1 MEQKIIKIPNTKFG
15 NIHIEVENDQMEI
28 VGVTDNKFPIVYK
41 GFDLWKYKRNF
52 AIYKKGKKYIGYG
65 STDKY
70 IDNEIKTIFVDVE
83 FSRLPSRRILENEC
97 PVSEV
102 INPYTKEV
110 EKCDREYS
118 TKIWSAWDI
127 ITYRPE
133 KIKDAYKSHRAK
145 EAEKEEIRNKRLFEK
160 YAREN
165 RATCGACERMI
176 ERWDEGNHKGVIY
189 DHGFEVKNYGFRA
202 GVCMSARLQ
211 PFEKSPEGKI
221 VFINHLK
228 QVRNGIKKQVPDIW
242 FDKLKFAMSDYLVY
256 ASTYRQLNRDSEFYK
271 SYSSWADENKKT
283 VYGRHYD
290 RQERPSFDEYLIER
304 KIIKKVIKRPTYLQQ
319 GITDDFTLS
328 DLEAIYNDQLN
339 HFQNWINT
347 EQEKVDNW
355 ELRLTPKERKDGV
368 EL

>member
-1 MEQKIIKIPNTKFG
+1 MEQKLIKIPNTKFG

-97 PVSEV
+97 PDSEE
-102 INPYTKEV
+102 INPYTNKV
-110 EKCDREYS
+110 EKCNREYS
-118 TKIWSAWDI
+118 TKIWSAWGI
-127 ITYRPE
+127 ITFNYE
-133 KIKDAYKSHRAK
+133 KIEDAYKTHRAK
-145 EAEKEEIRNKRLFEK
+145 ETEKEEIRNKRLFEK

-221 VFINHLK
+221 VFIDHLK
-228 QVRNGIKKQVPDIW
+228 QVRNRIKKQVPSVW
-242 FDKLKFAMSDYLVY
+242 FDKLKTAMSEYLEY
-256 ASTYRQLNRDSEFYK
+256 EATYRKFNRDSEFYK
-271 SYSSWADENKKT
+271 RYSSWANENKET
-283 VYGRHYD
+283 VWNNYGS
-290 RQERPSFDEYLIER
+290 RQVRPSFDEYLIEQ
-304 KIIKKVIKRPTYLQQ
+304 KIIKKIIERPTYLQQ
-319 GITDDFTLS
+319 GIKDDFTLS
-328 DLEAIYNDQLN
+328 QLEAIYNDQLN
-339 HFQNWINT
+339 YFQNWINT

-355 ELRLTPKERKDGV
+355 ELQLTPKERKDGV

>member
-1 MEQKIIKIPNTKFG
+1 MEQKLIKIPNTKFG

-28 VGVTDNKFPIVYK
+28 VAVTRNKYPVTYK
-41 GFDLWKYKRNF
+41 GFDLWKYCHTF
-52 AIYKKGKKYIGYG
+52 AIYKNGKRYIGYG
-65 STDKY
+65 ENHF
-70 IDNEIKTIFVDVE
+70 NENGYMKTNADITFSEVE
-83 FSRLPSRRILENEC
+83 FSKRPDRNILRNES
-97 PVSEV
+97 PQTTWSHT
-102 INPYTKEV
+102 INKGQWEMYNIATFNS
-110 EKCDREYS
+110 D
-118 TKIWSAWDI
+118 KIH
-127 ITYRPE
+127 T
-133 KIKDAYKSHRAK
+133 AYKLNQVK

>member
-97 PVSEV
+97 PDSEE
-102 INPYTKEV
+102 INPYTNKV
-110 EKCDREYS
+110 EKCNREYS
-118 TKIWSAWDI
+118 TKIWSAWGI
-127 ITYRPE
+127 ITFNYE
-133 KIKDAYKSHRAK
+133 KIEDAYKTHRAK
-145 EAEKEEIRNKRLFEK
+145 ETEKEEIRNKRLFEK

-221 VFINHLK
+221 VFIDHLK
-228 QVRNGIKKQVPDIW
+228 QVRNRIKKQVPSVW
-242 FDKLKFAMSDYLVY
+242 FDKLKTAMSEYLEY
-256 ASTYRQLNRDSEFYK
+256 EATYRKFNRHSEFYK
-271 SYSSWADENKKT
+271 RYSSWANENKET
-283 VYGRHYD
+283 VWNNYGS
-290 RQERPSFDEYLIER
+290 RQVRPSFDEYLIEQ
-304 KIIKKVIKRPTYLQQ
+304 KIIKKIIERPTYLQQ
-319 GITDDFTLS
+319 GIKDDFTLS
-328 DLEAIYNDQLN
+328 QLEAIYNDQLN
-339 HFQNWINT
+339 YFQNWINT

-355 ELRLTPKERKDGV
+355 KLQLTPKERKDGV

>member
-1 MEQKIIKIPNTKFG
+1 MEQKLIKIPNTKFG

-83 FSRLPSRRILENEC
+83 FSRLPSRRILKNEC
-97 PVSEV
+97 PDSEE
-102 INPYTKEV
+102 INSYTKEV
-110 EKCDREYS
+110 KKCNREYS
-118 TKIWSAWDI
+118 TKIWDAWGI

-133 KIKDAYKSHRAK
+133 KIKDAYKSHRVK

-160 YAREN
+160 YAMEN

-176 ERWDEGNHKGVIY
+176 ERWDEGNNNGIIY

-221 VFINHLK
+221 VFIDHLK
-228 QVRNGIKKQVPDIW
+228 QVRNGIKKQVPSVW
-242 FDKLKFAMSDYLVY
+242 FDKLKTAMSEYLEY
-256 ASTYRQLNRDSEFYK
+256 ETTSRQFSRDREFYK
-271 SYSSWADENKKT
+271 SYSSWANENKKT
-283 VYGRHYD
+283 VWNNNGSR
-290 RQERPSFDEYLIER
+290 EVRPSFDKYLIEQ
-304 KIIKKVIKRPTYLQQ
+304 KIIKKVIERPTYLEQ
-319 GITDDFTLS
+319 GIKDDFTLS

-339 HFQNWINT
+339 YFQNWINT